1 VAKDDRIWVSVDWTK
16 APKDATF
23 SGTVTIADARQS
35 VDVKVQGVNA
45 SDVTRATL
53 NGFVEEDGIVS
64 IEPEHYSAKSGNGE
78 LQWERVENY
87 GRTLSAMRVHGPVN
101 FPEIKPGPG
110 TPVLEYRAYYFT
122 AGPARVITALAPNLA
137 FIPGR
142 DLKYAISMDDGAPV
156 MVNAIPKT
164 HLASGQE
171 WETNAKDEARYA
183 SGQLQVPAAG
193 YHTLKIWMVDP
204 GITIQKIV
212 VDMGN
217 AKNSYLGPPETFH
230 NIK

>member
-1 VAKDDRIWVSVDWTK
+1 MSEVPPQMYLVRDPQGNVYG
-16 APKDATF
+16 P
-23 SGTVTIADARQS
+23 ADA
-35 VDVKVQGVNA
+35 
-45 SDVTRATL
+45 ATL
-53 NGFVEEDGIVS
+53 REWVGQGRIVAGMHIAPRETREWVEVS
-64 IEPEHYSAKSGNGE
+64 QHPVLADLFG
-78 LQWERVENY
+78 
-87 GRTLSAMRVHGPVN
+87 GPVN
-101 FPEIKPGPG
+101 FPEIKPAVG
-110 TPVLEYRAYYFT
+110 TPALEYRAYYFT
-122 AGPARVITALAPNLA
+122 AGPAKVITALAPNLA

-183 SGQLQVPAAG
+183 SGQLQVPTAG

-217 AKNSYLGPPETFH
+217 VKNSYLGPPETFH
-230 NIK
+230 NIKK